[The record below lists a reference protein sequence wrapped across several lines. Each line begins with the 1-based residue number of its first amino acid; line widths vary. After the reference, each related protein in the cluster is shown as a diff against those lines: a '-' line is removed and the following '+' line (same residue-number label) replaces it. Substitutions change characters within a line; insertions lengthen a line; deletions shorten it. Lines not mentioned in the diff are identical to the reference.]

1 MLCTVSTH
9 DRVCTVSSHPFIIPS
24 IAVPLQGRMHK
35 DLPTRIGQKLLHTQK
50 PKEKKFQKMPL
61 SLADVKVHI
70 LLITC
75 KSYFGY
81 KLDSLFNYV
90 SRASKCGFI

>member
-61 SLADVKVHI
+61 SLADVMVQGTLDHGF
-70 LLITC
+70 
-75 KSYFGY
+75 FG
-81 KLDSLFNYV
+81 LDIYLVLVAQFY
-90 SRASKCGFI
+90 